1 MDSKCVGERFFKKKK
16 SVALNYLDIY
26 VDNQK
31 IQHIYR
37 NKIRKDEKRQ
47 MIIELLMTIFYM
59 AIGLGIVFIGIGTVA
74 MGILF
79 ITGSLK

>member
-1 MDSKCVGERFFKKKK
+1 M
-16 SVALNYLDIY
+16 
-26 VDNQK
+26 DNQK

-37 NKIRKDEKRQ
+37 HKIRKDERKE
-47 MIIELLMTIFYM
+47 MIIDLLMTIFYL

-74 MGILF
+74 MGVLF